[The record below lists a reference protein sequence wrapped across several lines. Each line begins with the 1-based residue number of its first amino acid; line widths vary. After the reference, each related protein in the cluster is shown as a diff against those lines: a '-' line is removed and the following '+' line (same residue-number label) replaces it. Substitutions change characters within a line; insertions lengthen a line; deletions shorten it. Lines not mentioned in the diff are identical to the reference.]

1 MMQPANLRNRDH
13 PTPFRR
19 FNLALNRGVPIQGQ
33 VGPRFVVIIQVLIQN
48 PQQVSLVEHDDVMKA
63 LASDGADHPLRV
75 RILPGRSWCYYDFFD
90 SHVLD
95 TLAEELAVDG
105 VAIAKQEAG
114 C

>member
-1 MMQPANLRNRDH
+1 MQPPYLRNRNH

-33 VGPRFVVIIQVLIQN
+33 VRPRFVVIIEVLIQN

-75 RILPGRSWCYYDFFD
+75 RILPWGSWCYYDFFD
-90 SHVLD
+90 SRVLD
-95 TLAEELAVDG
+95 PLAEKVTVDG
-105 VAIAKQEAG
+105 VAIAKEEAG